1 MYKREDDMTEQQS
14 LRYLDLV
21 NKKLHLLISQKKY
34 NPEEAEKMMTINK
47 EIAELRKVI
56 VQECQ
61 EAK

>member
-1 MYKREDDMTEQQS
+1 MTEQQS